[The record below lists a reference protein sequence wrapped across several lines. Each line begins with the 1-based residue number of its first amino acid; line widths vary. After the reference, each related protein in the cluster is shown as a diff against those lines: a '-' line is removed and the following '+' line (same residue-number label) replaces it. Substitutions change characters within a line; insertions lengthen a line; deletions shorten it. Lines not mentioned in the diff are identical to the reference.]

1 MRSKKVGFGRG
12 VVFAVVIVVDKN
24 DVIVA
29 EAALSVL
36 SFDDDSEL
44 SSSMKGTDSDSSLE
58 PPAT

>member
-12 VVFAVVIVVDKN
+12 VVFVVVTVVDKN

-36 SFDDDSEL
+36 SFDGDSDV
-44 SSSMKGTDSDSSLE
+44 SSTLKATDSDLTLE
-58 PPAT
+58 PAAV

>member
-1 MRSKKVGFGRG
+1 ML
-12 VVFAVVIVVDKN
+12 VVVTVVDKN

-58 PPAT
+58 PPAA